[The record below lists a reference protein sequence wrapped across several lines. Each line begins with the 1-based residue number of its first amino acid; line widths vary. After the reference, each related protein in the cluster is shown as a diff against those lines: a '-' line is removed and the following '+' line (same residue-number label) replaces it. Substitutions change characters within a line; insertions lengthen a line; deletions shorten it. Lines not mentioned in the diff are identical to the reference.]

1 VTYLFTVLPA
11 AGWNIG
17 MFDAAD
23 ELLPWLD
30 ANRRVY
36 QLLRLLYFASQGL
49 LLAVAWLVE
58 ARLVGRATCDGRRGD
73 CGGAHRHGRA
83 CRALRRRPVI
93 ASAYVDASATGS
105 VESQR
110 TLLVLHDVFADV
122 GKFLRLGPGARG
134 LARVPPR
141 HRVPRP
147 RRRSARRLR
156 TSRRRRAATSD
167 GSGAP
172 VSGGSHALAVT
183 SATTLRAAGLD
194 VVCVRVFAAVG
205 QHAHDDE
212 TSLLAIAVIAWPFLA
227 GLALSH
233 LVTHAWPQP
242 AEL

>member
-1 VTYLFTVLPA
+1 
-11 AGWNIG
+11 

-183 SATTLRAAGLD
+183 SATTLRAAGLRRRRSARARRRD
-194 VVCVRVFAAVG
+194 KPARDRRHRVAIPRRASAQPPG
-205 QHAHDDE
+205 HPR
-212 TSLLAIAVIAWPFLA
+212 LATARR
-227 GLALSH
+227 ALG
-233 LVTHAWPQP
+233 
-242 AEL
+242 